1 MSGRPVPSQLDQVLP
16 QFYIQKAGPYH
27 PFGKIRI
34 APFGKGGLPI
44 LSQKSGYMIQG
55 SEPDCM
61 TRLVP
66 ELRSTSH
73 TVAAHMRRWESRG
86 SFQSDNGRSSSIC
99 LSGIQGSEPDCMT
112 RLVPGLRSTSHT
124 VAARDGCTNIPLA
137 AGRAQKDENHSRKR
151 RFRPWLA
158 SVRRSGSP
166 SGLILSWGLRDW
178 LGAYRHAVFIAAP
191 SMTTPAVTYF
201 QRATSS
207 FRASATI
214 VVLRR
219 RPPLRFTRSWNQRAS
234 AESG

>member
-1 MSGRPVPSQLDQVLP
+1 
-16 QFYIQKAGPYH
+16 
-27 PFGKIRI
+27 
-34 APFGKGGLPI
+34 
-44 LSQKSGYMIQG
+44 
-55 SEPDCM
+55 
-61 TRLVP
+61 
-66 ELRSTSH
+66 
-73 TVAAHMRRWESRG
+73 MRRWESRG
-86 SFQSDNGRSSSIC
+86 SFQSDSGRSSSIC
-99 LSGIQGSEPDCMT
+99 LSGIQGSEPDCMM
-112 RLVPGLRSTSHT
+112 RLVPEHDQPHIRSPLVTAAPTSRLRRAGLRKTRT
-124 VAARDGCTNIPLA
+124 IL
-137 AGRAQKDENHSRKR
+137 ENGVSGHGLL
-151 RFRPWLA
+151 RFVDLD
-158 SVRRSGSP
+158 P

>member
-1 MSGRPVPSQLDQVLP
+1 MEVTNWLKPSESVS
-16 QFYIQKAGPYH
+16 
-27 PFGKIRI
+27 RI
-34 APFGKGGLPI
+34 GDSA
-44 LSQKSGYMIQG
+44 SVQAA
-55 SEPDCM
+55 
-61 TRLVP
+61 TRVNA
-66 ELRSTSH
+66 EQ
-73 TVAAHMRRWESRG
+73 RRWESRG
-86 SFQSDNGRSSSIC
+86 SFQSDSGRSSSIC
-99 LSGIQGSEPDCMT
+99 LSGIQGSEPDCMM
-112 RLVPGLRSTSHT
+112 RLVPEHDQPHIRSPLVTAAPTSRLRRAGLRKTRT
-124 VAARDGCTNIPLA
+124 IL
-137 AGRAQKDENHSRKR
+137 ENGVSGHGLL
-151 RFRPWLA
+151 RFVDLD
-158 SVRRSGSP
+158 P